1 MRSAGFGFHRC
12 GTGSTAF
19 SVACLLIG
27 SAMMASC
34 AGEGPDVQPMSL
46 AIIFAEQ
53 LGSNPTDKLPD
64 EIVNLA
70 LPLTP
75 ACSQAVFVPDVHLV
89 RVDLE
94 EPAVVLL
101 RPRETLLYRLQK
113 DFQAPGAVSI
123 ERTVRRYLSN
133 QEIGVS
139 FSRPGLQ
146 ADAAVE
152 RLAEYMEAIGTQ
164 NFIVYHPNDTRTSIT
179 LGAWELSVQG
189 DAASLRDE
197 ITEELCTLSRKGLP
211 ISFNVIYSLRE
222 GEAPDHPEPLPTE
235 LPPPDEVYAMLIE
248 NLYQRKNRP
257 EANDLTYR
265 EWREAEMQFPHD
277 YRFTVQRAKLAIYG
291 RQTHHEAF
299 NLLNIAAE
307 KAIRNGRA
315 DDLLRQLKD
324 EERSTFIKLAMGHA
338 EWHHLIEALER
349 EDESEL
355 HPEGH

>member
-1 MRSAGFGFHRC
+1 
-12 GTGSTAF
+12 
-19 SVACLLIG
+19 
-27 SAMMASC
+27 MMARC
-34 AGEGPDVQPMSL
+34 AGEGAEVQPMSL

-75 ACSQAVFVPDVHLV
+75 GCSQAVFVPDVHLV

-139 FSRPGLQ
+139 FSRPGVQ
-146 ADAAVE
+146 ADAELE
-152 RLAEYMEAIGTQ
+152 RLAEYMEAIGTRK
-164 NFIVYHPNDTRTSIT
+164 FIVYHPNDTRTSIT

-189 DAASLRDE
+189 TAASLRDE

-211 ISFNVIYSLRE
+211 LNFNVIYSMRE
-222 GEAPDHPEPLPTE
+222 GEAPDHPEPLLTE
-235 LPPPDEVYAMLIE
+235 WPSPDEVYATLIE
-248 NLYQRKNRP
+248 NLYQRENRP
-257 EANDLTYR
+257 EANALTYR
-265 EWREAEMQFPHD
+265 QWREAEMQFPHD

-324 EERSTFIKLAMGHA
+324 EERSTFVKLAMGHA

-349 EDESEL
+349 EDEGEL

>member
-1 MRSAGFGFHRC
+1 
-12 GTGSTAF
+12 
-19 SVACLLIG
+19 
-27 SAMMASC
+27 MASC

-53 LGSNPTDKLPD
+53 LGPNPTDKLPD
-64 EIVNLA
+64 EIINLA
-70 LPLTP
+70 LPLSP

-94 EPAVVLL
+94 EPAVLLL
-101 RPRETLLYRLQK
+101 RPRETSLYRLQK
-113 DFQAPGAVSI
+113 DFQAPDAVSI

-139 FSRPGLQ
+139 FSRPGVQ
-146 ADAAVE
+146 PDAEVD
-152 RLAEYMEAIGTQ
+152 RLAEYMEAIRTQ

-179 LGAWELSVQG
+179 LGAWEVSVQG

-222 GEAPDHPEPLPTE
+222 AEAPDHPEPLPTE
-235 LPPPDEVYAMLIE
+235 LPPPDEVYATLIE
-248 NLYQRKNRP
+248 NLYQRENRP

-277 YRFTVQRAKLAIYG
+277 YRFTVQRANLAIYG

-307 KAIRNGRA
+307 KATRNGRA
-315 DDLLRQLKD
+315 DEMLKQLKD
-324 EERSTFIKLAMGHA
+324 EEHSTFRKLAIGHA

-349 EDESEL
+349 EDEREL